1 MDGWMIGVTRWMHH
15 HHIITALYVRTA
27 TEILLSVGAVDDFP
41 QEISDLFVQCFSQ
54 LTVQVGLITCSS
66 T

>member
-1 MDGWMIGVTRWMHH
+1 VSPDGCI
-15 HHIITALYVRTA
+15 IITALYVRTA
-27 TEILLSVGAVDDFP
+27 TEILLSVGDLDDFP

-54 LTVQVGLITCSS
+54 LTVQVGLITCRS